1 MAAVSLEIIILLL
14 LIMVNGL
21 LAMSEISLVS
31 ARKTLLRTR
40 ADDGDEGALHA
51 LELID
56 DPNRFLA
63 TVQIGITLVGI
74 LAGVFGGATLADSM
88 ARGLENLPL
97 LAPYA
102 QAISVAVVVVVIT
115 YLTLVLGELA
125 PKRIALIDP
134 ESVAVRVAQPM
145 QTLSRI
151 AQPIVRVLEASTSL
165 VLRVLRIQEGG
176 ATPVSD
182 EEVEG
187 LLQSGAELG
196 VFEPIEEEI
205 VRQLFRLSDQSV
217 AAHLTP
223 RTEIVWLDPQDAPS
237 VTRDKITAT
246 HHSRYPVARGNL
258 DNVIGQVLVKDL
270 TAQEWRGQTLDIGAA
285 LRPVLFAPAT
295 APALN
300 VLEEFRQDKSK
311 LTMIIDEF
319 GGLLGMV
326 TVRDLVEAIVGEL
339 PETSEE
345 MEPQAVRRDDG
356 SWLLDGMYPL
366 AEFQELFNLKDLPE
380 EIEGHYQTV
389 GGLVIA
395 RLERVPSAGD
405 AFEWRGLRIEVLDMD
420 GRRVDKVLAMI
431 RNA

>member
-1 MAAVSLEIIILLL
+1 MAAIGLEVTILLL
-14 LIMVNGL
+14 LILVNGL

-31 ARKTLLRTR
+31 ARKALLINR
-40 ADDGDEGALHA
+40 ADDGEEGARQA

-74 LAGVFGGATLADSM
+74 LAGAFGGATLAESM
-88 ARGLENLPL
+88 AGWLANVPV
-97 LAPYA
+97 LAPFA
-102 QAISVAVVVVVIT
+102 DAISVVMVVILIT

-125 PKRIALIDP
+125 PKRIALIDS
-134 ESVAVRVAQPM
+134 EAIAVRVAQPM
-145 QTLSRI
+145 QTMSRMT
-151 AQPIVRVLEASTSL
+151 QPIVRLLEASTSL
-165 VLRVLRIQEGG
+165 VLRMLRIQDQG
-176 ATPVSD
+176 ATLVSD

-223 RTEIVWLDPQDAPS
+223 RPEIAWLDPQDS
-237 VTRDKITAT
+237 VAVIREKITAT
-246 HHSRYPVARGNL
+246 DHSRYPVARGSL
-258 DNVIGQVLVKDL
+258 DNIIGQVLVKEL
-270 TAQEWRGQTLDIGAA
+270 TAQEWRGQPLDIEAA
-285 LRPVLFAPAT
+285 LRPVLFVPAT

-300 VLEEFRQDKSK
+300 VLEQFRREESK
-311 LTMIIDEF
+311 LAMIIDEF

-339 PETSEE
+339 PETDEE
-345 MEPQAVRRDDG
+345 MEPEAVQREDD

-366 AEFQELFNLKDLPE
+366 ADFRDLFHLKDLPE

-395 RLERVPSAGD
+395 KLERVPSTGD
-405 AFEWRGLRIEVLDMD
+405 VFEWRGLRVEVLDMD
-420 GRRVDKVLAMI
+420 GRRVDKVLAMKI
-431 RNA
+431 DA